1 MINPDRKLQS
11 IATDVYV
18 RGLSRRLFSSV
29 GLGWKNI
36 EIEGHLA
43 KPGARPETPTRHH
56 IITLASG
63 SEIAYG
69 ERPGRDVMPN
79 HQARLMW
86 TRKDSFQPFI
96 PRLEQS

>member
-43 KPGARPETPTRHH
+43 EPGARPDHTRVRIRDCIRRTPGPRRPAYPLCQTTR
-56 IITLASG
+56 L
-63 SEIAYG
+63 
-69 ERPGRDVMPN
+69 D
-79 HQARLMW
+79 
-86 TRKDSFQPFI
+86 
-96 PRLEQS
+96 